1 MLISFGYD
9 ISLRLEV
16 ETAVLFCLRVHPS
29 RREDIVSGENF
40 RIEPQSPFE
49 QYLDGFGNI
58 CGRVHCKPG
67 IVRFVNQGVIRDS
80 GQLDAY
86 EPSAAQD
93 EVYNLPQETLVYLLP
108 SRYCEVDSELAN
120 FAWANF
126 STTPLGWSRVQA
138 ICDFVHGHIQFD
150 YQKARATRTALDAFR
165 ERVGVCRDFTHLAVT
180 LCRCMN
186 IPARYVTGY
195 LGDIGIPPVPDPMDF
210 SAWMEVYLGG
220 RWFTFDPR
228 HNRRRIGRIVI
239 ARGRDASD
247 VPITTVFG
255 SHTLAK
261 FLVNTEEVKDNGAP
275 GVQTNV
281 RNGLDA

>member
-29 RREDIVSGENF
+29 RTEDIVSGENF

-49 QYLDGFGNI
+49 QYLHGFGNI

-108 SRYCEVDSELAN
+108 NRYCEVDSELAN
-120 FAWANF
+120 YAWENF

-165 ERVGVCRDFTHLAVT
+165 ERVGVCRDFTHLAIT

-195 LGDIGIPPVPDPMDF
+195 LGDIGIPPVPEPMDF
-210 SAWMEVYLGG
+210 SAWMESILGAG
-220 RWFTFDPR
+220 GSHLIRG
-228 HNRRRIGRIVI
+228 II
-239 ARGRDASD
+239 AAGLAALSQGHDQSSQLLFD
-247 VPITTVFG
+247 VP
-255 SHTLAK
+255 
-261 FLVNTEEVKDNGAP
+261 
-275 GVQTNV
+275 
-281 RNGLDA
+281 R